1 MPTSIHDIA
10 SATVGRPGWVHYL
23 GFDGDTPVST
33 SAMHLTDGVAWFGYG
48 ATLDAFRGRGW
59 QTAMFARRFQD
70 ARDLGCR
77 LAITET
83 GEETEKVPV
92 NHSYRNMVRVGFN
105 LAYARQN
112 WVRLP
117 ENTG

>member
-1 MPTSIHDIA
+1 MPGVLRNLLGTS
-10 SATVGRPGWVHYL
+10 VGRPAWVHYL
-23 GFDGDTPVST
+23 GFDGDTPVTT
-33 SAMHLTDGVAWFGYG
+33 SSVHVTEGVAWLGNA
-48 ATLDAFRGRGW
+48 ATLEAYRGRGW
-59 QTAMFARRFQD
+59 QTAMLTRRLGD

-83 GEETEKVPV
+83 GEESEKEPV
-92 NHSYRNMVRVGFN
+92 NHSYRNMVRAGFK

-117 ENTG
+117 AAAD